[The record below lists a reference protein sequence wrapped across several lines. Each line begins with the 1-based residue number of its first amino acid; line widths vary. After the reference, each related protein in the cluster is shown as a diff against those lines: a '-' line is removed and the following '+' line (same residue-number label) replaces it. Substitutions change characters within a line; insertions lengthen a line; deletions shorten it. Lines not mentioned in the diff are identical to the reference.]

1 MFVRGD
7 YPSQAQQ
14 HFKNQSSESACD
26 FFKTQKCVPEQEF
39 FGKEDGMHLLTWILV
54 GAAIGWGTG
63 KAIHGNGYGPFRD
76 VVLGMGGGV
85 VGGFLMNTQSVGGYS
100 GTILTTMV
108 AMIGAVLLTMLVGFS
123 ERRRVYARAI

>member
-1 MFVRGD
+1 VVTTLLKLNCISKISLARARAIFSRHRNVFLR
-7 YPSQAQQ
+7 
-14 HFKNQSSESACD
+14 
-26 FFKTQKCVPEQEF
+26 QEF

-85 VGGFLMNTQSVGGYS
+85 VGGFLMNTHSVGGYS

-108 AMIGAVLLTMLVGFS
+108 AMIGAVLLTMLAGFT
-123 ERRRVYARAI
+123 ERRKVYARAI